1 MNQQLI
7 KTYIQA
13 YKDNFEYISQQ
24 ELYKWKA
31 VKRFQDLWNIEAKDF
46 HAMLTQAFS
55 LTFNLLDSGL
65 YFPKRML
72 LSTAELHQEKVRH
85 AFRALYNEEE
95 DLFLRIKTFNKTMKQ
110 LIGDSFDV
118 KNDYQDHRAVIV
130 YLVLK
135 YPERYYLYKF
145 GMFKTFAS
153 KINYTYTPVK
163 GRIENVSHFNN
174 LCDIIKPIIVKDQE
188 LLRLHNAR
196 LTAGCYIDENHN
208 ILTQDFIYAVAQ
220 HLDTETTIESE
231 NITEIAM
238 QTIATSGINVTTT
251 NVIFNGSITNHMQ
264 NNKENKRIG
273 DLGELFVI
281 QLEKEKLIQANKP
294 KIAKKVAHHAKD
306 IGDGLGYDVLSF
318 DVEGNQM
325 FIEVKA
331 TKSTKNTPFFITRNE
346 LERSKQEQDNFFI
359 YRVYNFNDETL
370 KGDVLILQGDAS
382 NLCVEAVNYKVKM
395 Q

>member
-1 MNQQLI
+1 MNQQLL

-13 YKDNFEYISQQ
+13 YKDNFKSISKQ
-24 ELYKWKA
+24 EIYKWQA
-31 VKRFQDLWNIEAKDF
+31 VKQFQDHWNIEAEDF
-46 HAMLTQAFS
+46 YAMLQTS
-55 LTFNLLDSGL
+55 LSSTENLLTSGL
-65 YFPKRML
+65 YFPKGML
-72 LSTAELHQEKVRH
+72 VETAEVQPEAVRDL
-85 AFRALYNEEE
+85 FKALYSEEE
-95 DLFLRIKTFNKTMKQ
+95 DLLYRIEAFRAGMKE
-110 LIGDSFDV
+110 LIAANFDV
-118 KNDYQDHRAVIV
+118 KNDYQDHRAIVV

-145 GMFKTFAS
+145 GIFKTFAS

-174 LCDIIKPIIVKDQE
+174 ICDILKPIIVKDQE

-196 LTAGCYIDENHN
+196 LTTDCYIDEDYN

-220 HLDTETTIESE
+220 HLDTETIIESE
-231 NITEIAM
+231 NITEIAI

-251 NVIFNGSITNHMQ
+251 NVSFNGSITNHIQ

-281 QLEKEKLIQANKP
+281 QLEKEKLLQANKP
-294 KIAKKVAHHAKD
+294 KLANKVAHHAKD
-306 IGDGLGYDVLSF
+306 KGDGLGYDVLSF
-318 DVEGNQM
+318 DTEGNKM

-331 TKSTKNTPFFITRNE
+331 TKSNKNTPFFITRNE

-359 YRVYNFNDETL
+359 YRVYNFNDAIL
-370 KGDVLILQGDAS
+370 KGDVLVLQGDAS
-382 NLCVEAVNYKVKM
+382 NLCIEAVNYKVKM
-395 Q
+395 S